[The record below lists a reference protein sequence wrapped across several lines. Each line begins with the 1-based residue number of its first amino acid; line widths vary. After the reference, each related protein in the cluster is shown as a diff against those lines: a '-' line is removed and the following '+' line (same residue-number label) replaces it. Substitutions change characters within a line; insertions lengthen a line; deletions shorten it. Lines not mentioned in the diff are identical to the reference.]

1 MVLCI
6 YPRVG
11 VIPVAKARVALVRCD
26 SYDPGAVGAAVER
39 AFRLLGGV
47 ECLLPRESTCL
58 VKPNLLSPSR
68 PELAITTHPEV
79 VKAVV
84 IEVKKVARKVAV
96 GDSPGR
102 GDTLGAAEASGVAQ
116 ACRDAGVEVVPFD
129 EGSDFRLLEGRLCK
143 EFFLA
148 RPVLEADAVVS
159 VAKMK
164 THGFMG
170 YTGAVKNLFGCIP
183 GTRKAKYHLRYQGRE
198 EFGIMLTDLLLA
210 VRPAVSVLDAV
221 IAMDGD
227 GPSHGRPRPFG
238 AILASRDPVALDSVA
253 LRLAGVDPAGIP
265 YLKAAAERGAGAM
278 YERDVEVVGDE
289 PGSFVIKDFRMPTG
303 NRHRSLLRLGGI
315 LKSSITA
322 KPVVDTE
329 KCTGCAVCQRSC
341 PPQVISVVRK
351 KAVIDDSRC
360 IRCYCCHE
368 MCPSGAIRLRMGMAA
383 RALDRFI
390 DCLARK

>member
-1 MVLCI
+1 MA
-6 YPRVG
+6 RV
-11 VIPVAKARVALVRCD
+11 PVALVRCD
-26 SYDPGAVGAAVER
+26 SYDPEAVRAAVER

-47 ECLLPRESTCL
+47 ESLLPSKGTCL

-84 IEVKKVARKVAV
+84 TEVQKVAEGVVV

-116 ACRDAGVEVVPFD
+116 ACRDVGACVISFD
-129 EGSDFRLLEGRLCK
+129 EGLDVKLPEGRLCK

-148 RPVLEADAVVS
+148 LPVVQAEAVVS

-170 YTGAVKNLFGCIP
+170 YTGAVKNLYGCIP
-183 GTRKAKYHLRYQGRE
+183 GTLKAKYHLRYQGKE
-198 EFGIMLTDLLLA
+198 EFGLMLLDLLAA
-210 VRPAVSVLDAV
+210 VKPAVSVLDAV
-221 IAMDGD
+221 VAMDGD

-238 AILASRDPVALDSVA
+238 AILVSTDPVAVDSVA
-253 LRLAGVDPAGIP
+253 LRLAGVEPTVVP
-265 YLKAAAERGAGAM
+265 YLKAAAEHGAGAVAK
-278 YERDVEVVGDE
+278 EDVEVVGDP
-289 PGSFVIKDFRMPTG
+289 PGSFAIKDFRMPSG
-303 NRHRSLLRLGGI
+303 NRHRSLLRFGGFM
-315 LKSSITA
+315 KKSITA
-322 KPVVDTE
+322 RPVVNMM
-329 KCTGCAVCQRSC
+329 KCTGCAVCQKSC
-341 PPQVISVVRK
+341 PPQVISMSQK
-351 KAVIDDSRC
+351 KAVIDHGRC

-368 MCPSGAIRLRMGMAA
+368 MCPSGSIDIRMGLVA

-390 DCLARK
+390 DSLARK